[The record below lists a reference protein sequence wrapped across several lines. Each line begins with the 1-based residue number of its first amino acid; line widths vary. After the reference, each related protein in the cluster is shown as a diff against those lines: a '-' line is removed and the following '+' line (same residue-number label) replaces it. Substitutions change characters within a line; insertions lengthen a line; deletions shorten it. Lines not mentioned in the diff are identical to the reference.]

1 MATPNLAAIAIAA
14 PQLLGMSW
22 LKEVGQGQ
30 ALFNASFFD
39 WTAVLVPALGG
50 FVASYAIWYGLLRNY
65 RLDQVAPFSLLMPI
79 IGVVTGFLL
88 LNERP
93 PPLVQVGGLV
103 ILIGLGLVVRG
114 PKKSTSQT
122 A

>member
-1 MATPNLAAIAIAA
+1 MA
-14 PQLLGMSW
+14 
-22 LKEVGQGQ
+22 V
-30 ALFNASFFD
+30 F
-39 WTAVLVPALGG
+39 VLALGG
-50 FVASYAIWYGLLRNY
+50 FVAAYAIWYGLLRNY

-93 PPLVQVGGLV
+93 SPLALVGGLV
-103 ILIGLGLVVRG
+103 ILIGLGLVVRE
-114 PKKSTSQT
+114 PKKMTS